1 MVKKEIKTANELKK
15 ELEESKAKLAL
26 LNKKSRHSVKS
37 KPKKKQPKKKT
48 EVERPETKKLEVSKL
63 EAKKKAEA
71 KKKEA
76 KKKAEA
82 KKYSSKNH
90 RDHYTK
96 TNREG
101 RGEEG

>member
-1 MVKKEIKTANELKK
+1 MVKKEIKTAKELKK

-76 KKKAEA
+76 KKTAEA
-82 KKYSSKNH
+82 
-90 RDHYTK
+90 
-96 TNREG
+96 
-101 RGEEG
+101 